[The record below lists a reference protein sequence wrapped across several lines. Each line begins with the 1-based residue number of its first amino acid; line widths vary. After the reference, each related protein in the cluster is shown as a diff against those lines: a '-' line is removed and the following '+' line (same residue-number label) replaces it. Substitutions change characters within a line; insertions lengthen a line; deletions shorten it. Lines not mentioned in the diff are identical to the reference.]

1 MTDTSVI
8 VNDFDVALFAVRPPE
23 TDPVLVIDPDAVL
36 TESITL
42 QHLQS
47 ITRRRPENVERSRR
61 VQLGELAPD
70 YRFDPDEAANPEP
83 GEKSLGIRMRERN
96 NHRPIVY
103 RLSIN
108 NLDRRCQV
116 MQSAPGAKS

>member
-36 TESITL
+36 TESIAL

-61 VQLGELAPD
+61 VQLGELTPD
-70 YRFDPDEAANPEP
+70 YRFDPDEAANSEP
-83 GEKSLGIRMRERN
+83 CEKSLGIRMRERN
-96 NHRPIVY
+96 NHRSIAY
-103 RLSIN
+103 RLSISD
-108 NLDRRCQV
+108 LDRHCQV
-116 MQSAPGAKS
+116 MQSAPGAES